1 MFAGFFMGEQLAY
14 AAASAIAS
22 SMQSQSMDSYV
33 AQNAA
38 AMTNAKPSS
47 HWLVG
52 LANSY
57 RPTVGDRDRWMRRRL
72 GIPDVSED
80 IQ

>member
-1 MFAGFFMGEQLAY
+1 MSMFAGFFLGEQLAY
-14 AAASAIAS
+14 AAASA
-22 SMQSQSMDSYV
+22 MQSQSMDSYM

-47 HWLVG
+47 HWLAG

-57 RPTVGDRDRWMRRRL
+57 RPTIHDRDRWLRERL

-80 IQ
+80 VQ